1 MQFLK
6 FLQTILFFVT
16 FAATTYTPVDKRIYG
31 FFAFAIG
38 FTYTLLNLT
47 MSRRPQKIKKLSKA
61 TEPAE
66 KEPQIQ
72 RRRRSKVLI
81 ALESAHDYIPIGFI
95 NMEVHHM
102 SSQVSQLSYWF
113 CIPFG
118 LDILSR
124 LFDDGITYIADENVL
139 VFLKNFNI
147 LLHSLSILSLAAYQY
162 NIWLLGIWLSTM
174 FVMWGVYAEI
184 SYSSGWRNLKLFGY
198 IFFYVFAFIG
208 IYDVDFLKRLEWF
221 NIQVDSVN

>member
-1 MQFLK
+1 MEFLK

-16 FAATTYTPVDKRIYG
+16 FAATTYTSVDKCIYG

-38 FTYTLLNLT
+38 FTYALLNLT
-47 MSRRPQKIKKLSKA
+47 MSRKPQKVDKICNEIQIADL
-61 TEPAE
+61 E
-66 KEPQIQ
+66 KQ
-72 RRRRSKVLI
+72 RRRSKVLI

-95 NMEVHHM
+95 NMEVHRM
-102 SSQVSQLSYWF
+102 FSQASQLSFWF

-118 LDILSR
+118 LDFLSR
-124 LFDDGITYIADENVL
+124 LFDDGIAYIADENVL

-162 NIWLLGIWLSTM
+162 NIWFLCIWLSAM
-174 FVMWGVYAEI
+174 LVMWGVYAENA
-184 SYSSGWRNLKLFGY
+184 YSSGWKNLKLFGY

-221 NIQVDSVN
+221 NIQVDAVN